1 MCSEPISESPETA
14 DSTPDRGMI
23 PDYAGRSIIGI
34 ISQYRAAFREILDGM
49 DEAGAD
55 ATSAL
60 LSRLDRA
67 TERALIQAVHIGH
80 YSEGATRDDF
90 EAPDRATICTT
101 VEGDTADRWRQLRK
115 DFDGFTTGEIL
126 TAMIE
131 VYTGWVQHRK
141 TVIG

>member
-1 MCSEPISESPETA
+1 MCNEKQEPA
-14 DSTPDRGMI
+14 DPTSDRGMI
-23 PDYAGRSIIGI
+23 PDYASRSIIGI
-34 ISQYRAAFREILDGM
+34 ISQYRATFREILDGM

-60 LSRLDRA
+60 LSRLDCA
-67 TERALIQAVHIGH
+67 TERAVIQAVHIGH

-90 EAPDRATICTT
+90 ESPDRVTICTT

-115 DFDGFTTGEIL
+115 YFDGFTTGEIL